1 MEEYFDNMI
10 DIFRKNH
17 ILVTNDRLNA
27 HREKYLLNNDKL
39 SNIYYNYTKK
49 FRTEKEA
56 VYCILHHIDI
66 NDIPRCPICGKLSK
80 FTGRY
85 YNTTCGSCNYNA
97 WDKKIELTR
106 QNTTKEAIL
115 RGKEKSKLTC
125 LRKYGVPYGNAY
137 STPELKQYWENK
149 WLKDLGTTNPGQTA
163 KAKHKRKQT
172 MLSKYGVEHNFQL
185 LDSSKHA
192 KQIWNEQHDS
202 IISKIEN
209 TCLNRYGVRY
219 YAQTKNFVTQSQ
231 ETLIN
236 HYGSIKEA
244 YKIKKERGQ
253 QTKLLRYGDKFYHN
267 SEQMSET
274 LKVRHTKFEIEHNC
288 IQYKKLIDIYGQ
300 GWKSLELPII

>member
-56 VYCILHHIDI
+56 VYCLLHHIDI

-80 FTGRY
+80 FTGSY

-149 WLKDLGTTNPGQTA
+149 
-163 KAKHKRKQT
+163 
-172 MLSKYGVEHNFQL
+172 
-185 LDSSKHA
+185 
-192 KQIWNEQHDS
+192 
-202 IISKIEN
+202 
-209 TCLNRYGVRY
+209 
-219 YAQTKNFVTQSQ
+219 
-231 ETLIN
+231 
-236 HYGSIKEA
+236 
-244 YKIKKERGQ
+244 
-253 QTKLLRYGDKFYHN
+253 
-267 SEQMSET
+267 
-274 LKVRHTKFEIEHNC
+274 
-288 IQYKKLIDIYGQ
+288 
-300 GWKSLELPII
+300 